1 MTQAPTTPPAASDS
15 SAPKGLEGITAGD
28 TTKSRVDGVNGKL
41 FYCGYPIEP
50 LAEEG
55 SFEECVYL
63 LWNGE
68 LPNAAQ
74 LESFTADLRR
84 ESTVP
89 SEIWDVLRPLVKGS
103 TQMDLLRTAVSAMSA
118 FDDEVA
124 DTREAIDGRDE
135 IERRIANRLQAR
147 ISTLVAGIYRL
158 KQGQKPIAARD
169 DLTYAANFLYMVTG
183 EEPGEYEERIFDA
196 ALTLHADH
204 GFNASTFSARVTAA
218 TEADI
223 YGAITSAIGTL
234 AGRLHG
240 GANMR
245 VMRMLEKVGEVD
257 KAEAFVDDVLSQ
269 PKGRVMGFG
278 HRVYKVEDPRATVLR
293 RMAKEL
299 TDRTGN
305 SKWFDMS
312 VKIENRV
319 KDKKGIFPNVDFYSA
334 SVYGSLELDPEIFTP
349 IFAVS
354 RTSGWLA
361 HVLEQHAD
369 NRLIRPRAN
378 YVGHGERDY
387 VAKADR

>member
-1 MTQAPTTPPAASDS
+1 MTQASTTPPAASS
-15 SAPKGLEGITAGD
+15 SSPKGLEGITAGD
-28 TTKSRVDGVNGKL
+28 STKSRVDGVNGKL

-55 SFEECVYL
+55 SFEQCVYL
-63 LWNGE
+63 LWNNE
-68 LPNAAQ
+68 LPTSAQ
-74 LESFTADLRR
+74 LDALVADLRR
-84 ESTVP
+84 ESAVP
-89 SEIWDVLRPLVKGS
+89 APIWDVLRPLVAGQ
-103 TQMDLLRTAVSAMSA
+103 TQMDLLRTAVSALSA
-118 FDDEVA
+118 FDEEVA
-124 DTREAIDGRDE
+124 VTREAVDGRME
-135 IERRIANRLQAR
+135 IERRIANRVQGR

-158 KQGQKPIAARD
+158 KQGQEPIAPRD
-169 DLTYAANFLYMVTG
+169 DLSFAANFLYMVNG
-183 EEPGEYEERIFDA
+183 EVPGEYEERIFDA

-245 VMRMLEKVGEVD
+245 VMRMLEEVGDVD
-257 KAEAFVDDVLSQ
+257 KAESFVDDVLGQ

-312 VKIENRV
+312 VRIENRV

-334 SVYGSLELDPEIFTP
+334 SVYGSLGLDPEIYTP

-354 RTSGWLA
+354 RASGWLA

-378 YVGHGERDY
+378 YVGHDERAY
-387 VAKADR
+387 VALDAR